1 MIYWTTVK
9 VAELLVT
16 FPAVAVMLVLP
27 AATAW
32 AKPLV
37 LMVAAAVLLEVQVA
51 LLVMSWVVLSANVAV
66 AVYCCV
72 VAPPMPVTD
81 ICAAVGV
88 MEIDFMA
95 ELVTVTVAV
104 PLTVPEVAVMV
115 AVPALTP
122 VTKPLVFTVAK
133 PAADVLHV
141 RLGRWLVVLPSV
153 FTPLAVNCTV
163 CPFTTEGLGGV
174 MVML

>member
-1 MIYWTTVK
+1 MIYWVTVK
-9 VAELLVT
+9 VAWLLVT
-16 FPAVAVMLVLP
+16 LPELAVMVVEP

-37 LMVAAAVLLEVQVA
+37 LIVAAAVLLEVQVA
-51 LLVMSWVVLSANVAV
+51 LLVMFWVLLSANVAV

-72 VAPPMPVTD
+72 VAPPIPVTE
-81 ICAAVGV
+81 ICAVVG
-88 MEIDFMA
+88 MIEIDLIA

-104 PLTVPEVAVMV
+104 PLTEPEVAVMA
-115 AVPALTP
+115 AVPALM
-122 VTKPLVFTVAK
+122 PLTNPFVLTVAT
-133 PAADVLHV
+133 AVAEDLHT
-141 RLGRWLVVLPSV
+141 RLGRWLAVLPSV
-153 FTPLAVNCTV
+153 FTPLAVSCTV